1 MIFEREEKRI
11 TMKTQSIEK
20 FLVPVC
26 CMLLALLV
34 LAGSVPVEAAKAGD
48 ASDKPAASVDPA
60 VSSEKKSDKQAAAKE
75 NPNRITRQGL
85 SIELSMRPTDGESDK
100 LVAGDWADV
109 TFRITDAGTG
119 TPLQGSFPA
128 AWVDL
133 TKAWEALGDK
143 VMECKDRVALYLQG
157 IVGVRPMIDLNNQ
170 YLLVMNR
177 DNSISVI
184 DPKVGITGITNLFA
198 QINIDKP
205 GADWIKTADD
215 KRLFVSMPQADE
227 VALIDTDTFKVVKD
241 LDAGEQPTRIELQGD
256 ERYLW
261 VGNNSRQAEES
272 GVTVIDADK
281 LEQVAFIPTGKG
293 HHEIAFSE
301 GDRYAF
307 VSNRDDGT
315 VSVIDVRTLKKIKD
329 LKTGPRPIALAF
341 SPLAKALYV
350 ADNQTGTVAVVD
362 PVTLEIRER
371 IAASPGLG
379 PLRFSQ
385 EGRWGLVVNSA
396 DNTVIVIDAAT
407 NRVAHTIPVGKKP
420 YQVSIG
426 WEFAY
431 IRSLDTGDVGLIP
444 LADLEGPETPPV
456 KYIQA
461 GQGKPG
467 LVPDISIADSIVAS
481 VKHAAAYIVNPT
493 VGTLHYYMEG
503 MNAPMGAFRNYGR
516 EPRAVEIVDR
526 SLDEIEPGVYTGR
539 IKMPVEGT
547 YDVAFMMDA
556 PRFVHCFS
564 AKVEPNPQV
573 QAATTTAPM
582 AIEYQI
588 ADRRVPVGASTPVKF
603 KLTDPVSGK
612 PRDDVSDMTVL
623 YYGSDGRGRTVV
635 PARPLG
641 QGLYEADVKVN
652 RVTTYYL
659 FVGSRSAKLKYTD
672 LPFASLMGT
681 PAPIKGSGA
690 KTGTDSGS

>member
-1 MIFEREEKRI
+1 MN
-11 TMKTQSIEK
+11 TKTQFIKK
-20 FLVPVC
+20 FLATAC
-26 CMLLALLV
+26 GMLLAVLV
-34 LAGSVPVEAAKAGD
+34 LAGGAAAAAATATAGD
-48 ASDKPAASVDPA
+48 DPAAT
-60 VSSEKKSDKQAAAKE
+60 SEKKSDQPAADAAD
-75 NPNRITRQGL
+75 PNRITRQGL
-85 SIELSMRPTDGESDK
+85 SVELSMRPTNSESDK

-109 TFRITDAGTG
+109 TFRITDAGSG

-133 TKAWEALGDK
+133 TKAWDALGDK
-143 VMECKDRVALYLQG
+143 VMECKDRVSLYLQG

-170 YLLVMNR
+170 YLLAMNR

-205 GADWIKTADD
+205 GADWVMTEDD

-227 VALIDTDTFKVVKD
+227 VALVDTDTFKVVKD
-241 LDAGEQPTRIELQGD
+241 LDAGKQPTRVELQGD

-261 VGNNSRQAEES
+261 VGNNSSKVEES
-272 GVTVIDADK
+272 GVTVIDADALK
-281 LEQVAFIPTGKG
+281 WLAFIPTGRG

-307 VSNRDDGT
+307 VSNREEGT
-315 VSVIDVRTLKKIKD
+315 VSVIDVQSLKKVKD
-329 LKTGPRPIALAF
+329 LKTGPRPIALAY

-350 ADNQTGTVAVVD
+350 VDNQAGTVAVVD
-362 PVTLEIRER
+362 PATLEIRER
-371 IAASPGLG
+371 ITAGPGLG
-379 PLRFSQ
+379 PLRFAQ
-385 EGRWGLVVNSA
+385 DGRWGLVVNSA

-407 NRVAHTIPVGKKP
+407 NRVAHTISVGKKP

-426 WEFAY
+426 WEFAF
-431 IRSLDTGDVGLIP
+431 IRSLDTGDVGMIP
-444 LADLEGPETPPV
+444 LAELEGTKTPPV
-456 KYIQA
+456 NYIQA
-461 GQGKPG
+461 GQGAPG
-467 LVPDISIADSIVAS
+467 LVPDISIADSIVPS
-481 VKHAAAYIVNPT
+481 VKHAAVYIVNPA

-503 MNAPMGAFRNYGR
+503 MAASMGAFRNYGR
-516 EPRAVEIVDR
+516 EPRAVQIVDR
-526 SLDEIEPGVYTGR
+526 SLDEVEPGVYTGR
-539 IKMPVEGT
+539 IKVPVEGT

-564 AKVEPNPQV
+564 AQVEPNPQV

-603 KLTDPVSGK
+603 KLTDPVTRK
-612 PRDDVSDMTVL
+612 PRDDIRDMTVL
-623 YYGSDGRGRTVV
+623 YYGADGRGRTVV
-635 PARPLG
+635 PARALG
-641 QGLYEADVKVN
+641 EGLYEADVRVD

-659 FVGSRSAKLKYTD
+659 YVGSRSLQLKYTD

-681 PAPIKGSGA
+681 PAPVAGGGA
-690 KTGTDSGS
+690 KTGSDGGS